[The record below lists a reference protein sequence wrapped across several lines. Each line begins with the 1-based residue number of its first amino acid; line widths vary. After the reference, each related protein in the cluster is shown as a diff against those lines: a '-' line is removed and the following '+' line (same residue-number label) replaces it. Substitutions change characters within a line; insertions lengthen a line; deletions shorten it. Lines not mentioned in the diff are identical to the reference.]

1 MSGFFRRDYMDPEA
15 LPLKHP
21 VSFWLLFVGVSVPR
35 FAEFSGAP
43 PLVGLKSETR
53 SNDVQH

>member
-1 MSGFFRRDYMDPEA
+1 MDPEA